1 MPTRRPCSRCA
12 AGGRAALRRSPRGKL
27 RVRALWSEDAIDN
40 ERLRPLGKR
49 LINIFDES
57 LRRSERI
64 ALVHHLEVA
73 TSKEESLL
81 LLLGLSRLPG
91 GRQFAPQADATIELR
106 IVEGDG
112 QGKTFADTP
121 VEIGVR
127 LRKGAGYQGDWLTTA
142 GLVRDFD
149 ALVPQAWR
157 TLARSLREVRAETA
171 TMLLDE
177 MSLRRKQAEAE
188 VQIVKAVRKP
198 QPSGI
203 NDAAKIRI
211 DALHH
216 AEARAQARSELRRG
230 GSGVCQR
237 LGLPERWR

>member
-1 MPTRRPCSRCA
+1 MA
-12 AGGRAALRRSPRGKL
+12 ESPRGKL

-49 LINIFDES
+49 LINVFDES

-91 GRQFAPQADATIELR
+91 GRQFAPQADATISCASSKETAKARRLPTR
-106 IVEGDG
+106 RS
-112 QGKTFADTP
+112 
-121 VEIGVR
+121 IGVR

-211 DALHH
+211 DAAMHH
-216 AEARAQARSELRRG
+216 AEAASSSIRATPRRFG
-230 GSGVCQR
+230 CMSTSW
-237 LGLPERWR
+237 PP